1 MIRLALMTGM
11 AALLAVSLNGSV
23 SAQEGCKQV
32 TSSCSAI
39 FRDCEQKCNKAGSN
53 PSACVA
59 RVCTPPLAGCQSNG
73 VWRSVQSGSACWATK
88 NKS

>member
-1 MIRLALMTGM
+1 MIRLALMTGI
-11 AALLAVSLNGSV
+11 AALIAASLNGSV
-23 SAQEGCKQV
+23 AAQEGCRQV
-32 TSSCSAI
+32 NSSCSAL
-39 FRDCEQKCNKAGSN
+39 FRDCEQKCNKVGNN

-59 RVCTPPLAGCQSNG
+59 RLCTPPLAGCKSNG